1 MALYIFPLIS
11 DGHYSTSPISSVF
24 IRRHDFICSVSASK
38 SICWLSTQHQYQK
51 ERIITLNM
59 YKRIRFNILH
69 NSKNVNFDVDPF
81 YLLQIKKKFH
91 FEVLQKSGLQ
101 SI

>member
-1 MALYIFPLIS
+1 
-11 DGHYSTSPISSVF
+11 
-24 IRRHDFICSVSASK
+24 
-38 SICWLSTQHQYQK
+38 
-51 ERIITLNM
+51 M
-59 YKRIRFNILH
+59 YKKIRFNILH